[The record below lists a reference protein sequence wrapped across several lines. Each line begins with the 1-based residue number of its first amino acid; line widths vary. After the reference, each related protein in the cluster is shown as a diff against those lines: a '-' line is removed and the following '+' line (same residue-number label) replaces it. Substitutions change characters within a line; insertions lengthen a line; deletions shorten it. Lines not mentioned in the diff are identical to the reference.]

1 MPIAAGFLSLRAQ
14 ECLGYHQA
22 HKGSSPGIPLFKPS
36 GAHGFGAGRGASVG
50 EVHTLEFFLCLT
62 LKYTSSEFSPFPPT
76 LWPPFSILLPSLPL
90 IFPGKGYVLS
100 RMNVFF
106 PILETQKSKGSFGTK
121 AAIKSPWSCETLG
134 HYYKCVSC

>member
-1 MPIAAGFLSLRAQ
+1 MD
-14 ECLGYHQA
+14 LGL
-22 HKGSSPGIPLFKPS
+22 GG
-36 GAHGFGAGRGASVG
+36 GASVG

-106 PILETQKSKGSFGTK
+106 PHLGDTK
-121 AAIKSPWSCETLG
+121 EQGIFWYHDSHKEPL
-134 HYYKCVSC
+134 VL